1 MGEFI
6 PLVRRVSG
14 FDLFYRQGRDTMTQT
29 LVRATE
35 AEPFVIKFRPL
46 TDMTDEQFAEFCAL
60 NDVLRIE
67 RSAEGE
73 IILMPPTHG
82 TTGNR
87 NADITIDLG
96 NWARGD
102 GTGKYYDSST
112 GFKLPNGALRSP
124 DASWLL
130 QSRLD
135 TLTSEE
141 RSGFISLC
149 PDFVIEL
156 RSTSDSLTELRNK
169 MEEYMDNGARLGW
182 LIDPLASPT
191 QVYIYRPQTE
201 IEVLESPDEVSADPE
216 LTGFTLNLSRIW
228 NTPL

>member
-1 MGEFI
+1 
-6 PLVRRVSG
+6 
-14 FDLFYRQGRDTMTQT
+14 MTQT
-29 LVRATE
+29 LVRAAE
-35 AEPFVIKFRPL
+35 VEPFVIKFRPL

-96 NWARGD
+96 NWARGN

-124 DASWLL
+124 DASWISN
-130 QSRLD
+130 SRLEA
-135 TLTSEE
+135 LTSEQ
-141 RSGFISLC
+141 RTGFFKIC
-149 PDFVIEL
+149 PDFMIEL
-156 RSTSDSLTELRNK
+156 RSSSDSLTDLRAK
-169 MEEYMDNGARLGW
+169 MEEYMNNGARLGW
-182 LIDPLASPT
+182 LIDPLSSPK
-191 QVYIYRPQTE
+191 QVYIYRPQTDVE
-201 IEVLESPDEVSADPE
+201 ILDDPETVSAEPE
-216 LTGFTLNLSRIW
+216 LRGFTLNLNRIW
-228 NTPL
+228 NILP

>member
-1 MGEFI
+1 
-6 PLVRRVSG
+6 
-14 FDLFYRQGRDTMTQT
+14 MTQT
-29 LVRATE
+29 LVRAAE
-35 AEPFVIKFRPL
+35 VEPFVIKFRPL

-124 DASWLL
+124 DASWISN
-130 QSRLD
+130 SRLEA
-135 TLTSEE
+135 LTSEQ
-141 RSGFISLC
+141 RSGFFKMC

-156 RSTSDSLTELRNK
+156 RSSSDSLTDLRAK
-169 MEEYMDNGARLGW
+169 MQEYMGNGARLGW
-182 LIDPLASPT
+182 LIDSLSSPK

-201 IEVLESPDEVSADPE
+201 VEVLESPSELSADPE

-228 NTPL
+228 NIPP

>member
-1 MGEFI
+1 
-6 PLVRRVSG
+6 
-14 FDLFYRQGRDTMTQT
+14 MTQT
-29 LVRATE
+29 LVRAAE
-35 AEPFVIKFRPL
+35 VEPFVIKFRPL

-112 GFKLPNGALRSP
+112 GFILPNGALRSP
-124 DASWLL
+124 DASWISN
-130 QSRLD
+130 SRLEA
-135 TLTSEE
+135 LTSEQ
-141 RSGFISLC
+141 RIGFFKIC

-156 RSTSDSLTELRNK
+156 RSSSDSLTELRAK
-169 MEEYMDNGARLGW
+169 MQEYMGNGARLGW
-182 LIDPLASPT
+182 LIDPLSSPK
-191 QVYIYRPQTE
+191 QVYIYRPQTDVE
-201 IEVLESPDEVSADPE
+201 ILDDPETVSAEPE
-216 LTGFTLNLSRIW
+216 LRGFTLKLNRIW
-228 NTPL
+228 NIPP

>member
-1 MGEFI
+1 
-6 PLVRRVSG
+6 
-14 FDLFYRQGRDTMTQT
+14 MTQT
-29 LVRATE
+29 LVRAAE
-35 AEPFVIKFRPL
+35 VEPFVIKFRPL

-124 DASWLL
+124 DASWISN
-130 QSRLD
+130 SRLEA
-135 TLTSEE
+135 LTSEQ
-141 RSGFISLC
+141 RSGFFKIC

-156 RSTSDSLTELRNK
+156 RSSSDSLTELRAK
-169 MEEYMDNGARLGW
+169 MQEYMGNGARLGW
-182 LIDPLASPT
+182 LIDPLSSPK
-191 QVYIYRPQTE
+191 QVYIYRPQTDVE
-201 IEVLESPDEVSADPE
+201 ILDDPETVSAEPE
-216 LTGFTLNLSRIW
+216 LRSFTLKLNRIW
-228 NTPL
+228 NIPP